1 MLSITVSL
9 FSVGAALMVVSP
21 MIVGRSNYSF
31 RAYDGSSGTA
41 EVYER
46 TLSPTTGE
54 GHLEAGA

>member
-21 MIVGRSNYSF
+21 MIVGKSNDSF
-31 RAYDGSSGTA
+31 RAFDGSSGTA
-41 EVYER
+41 QVCAG